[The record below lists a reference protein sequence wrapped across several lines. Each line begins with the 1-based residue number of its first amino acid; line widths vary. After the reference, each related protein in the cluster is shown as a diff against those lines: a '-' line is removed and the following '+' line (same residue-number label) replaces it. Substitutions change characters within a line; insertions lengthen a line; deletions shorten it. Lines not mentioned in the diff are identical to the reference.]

1 VLFKTDFVTDSPR
14 MWTFDPENLQ
24 EIASFHCLLTIETV
38 RKPRETNTSKTWF
51 STFFLFFFLQ
61 VTLRVTF
68 RQIGVCSSFSCRLS
82 ATVTKRHAKGGSQKT
97 PKSTKSR
104 FFFEFLLFVPVGLR
118 CTKTPHLRLFLWNE
132 CDKIWVCQPKWSTT
146 IMSPWDCQRAPQK
159 PRQQV

>member
-1 VLFKTDFVTDSPR
+1 

-24 EIASFHCLLTIETV
+24 EIDSFHCLLRFKTV
-38 RKPRETNTSKTWF
+38 RKPGRPTPQKHGF
-51 STFFLFFFLQ
+51 PHFFLFFYC
-61 VTLRVTF
+61 TPRVTF
-68 RQIGVCSSFSCRLS
+68 RQIGVCSSFSCHLS

>member
-1 VLFKTDFVTDSPR
+1 MKWNHFISRTFLKPISPQTHPGCGHLTLKTSRKSLPFTVYLYLKQS
-14 MWTFDPENLQ
+14 ENLGRPTPQ
-24 EIASFHCLLTIETV
+24 KHGFPHFFYFFSCT
-38 RKPRETNTSKTWF
+38 PRATC
-51 STFFLFFFLQ
+51 
-61 VTLRVTF
+61 

-97 PKSTKSR
+97 AKSTKSR

-146 IMSPWDCQRAPQK
+146 IMSPWDC
-159 PRQQV
+159 